1 MCVEKILVG
10 GNIMDN
16 VLVVHSISVC
26 LYDTCS
32 AVPVS
37 AEESRNEAHV
47 SSWLH
52 HDAVETRTV
61 PRRLGGI
68 SGISTSVQQDR

>member
-10 GNIMDN
+10 GNRMDN

-26 LYDTCS
+26 SYDS